1 MITCCKC
8 GFRYV
13 GETVQSLWDRFTG
26 HRTGMKNPFA
36 DNRCKILSKHGNVC
50 LCRNANYLVNIVE
63 KLSGSRRDDNDIPN
77 AGVTVEIHKKETTW
91 MLTLQTVYPY
101 GLNDRVGD
109 GYMASYH
116 CIIYTNVQSII
127 TLNVNLIILALN
139 KILLKSLPHI
149 LIKILLKS

>member
-1 MITCCKC
+1 
-8 GFRYV
+8 
-13 GETVQSLWDRFTG
+13 
-26 HRTGMKNPFA
+26 
-36 DNRCKILSKHGNVC
+36 
-50 LCRNANYLVNIVE
+50 
-63 KLSGSRRDDNDIPN
+63 
-77 AGVTVEIHKKETTW
+77 

-127 TLNVNLIILALN
+127 TLN